1 MTDLFR
7 KRKQDIA
14 SLIFGAASHIRFGME
29 PPSRPADAGRIQY
42 SARNPGEPKYS
53 AIKPK
58 ESTPSDDLYDLL
70 KLRSILSRPLT
81 DANAGEINA
90 ALEKI
95 KNQSFGKKLLDLI
108 DERGVRP
115 SKIYKAADVDRRLY
129 SRITADFS
137 YKPSK
142 DTCVAFALALH
153 LSPEETVDLLSRA
166 GYALSHSSK
175 RDLIL
180 EYLISVGQ
188 YDLITVNTVLDQ
200 LGEKILGR

>member
-1 MTDLFR
+1 MFW
-7 KRKQDIA
+7 KRKPDIVTLA
-14 SLIFGAASHIRFGME
+14 SGALDYIVSRMVS
-29 PPSRPADAGRIQY
+29 PSRPDTGRIQY
-42 SARNPGEPKYS
+42 SARNPGEPRYS
-53 AIKPK
+53 AIEPK
-58 ESTPSDDLYDLL
+58 EPTPSDDLYDLL
-70 KLRSILSRPLT
+70 ELRSILSQPLT
-81 DANAGEINA
+81 AANAGEIKA

-95 KNQSFGKKLLDLI
+95 KNDSFGKKLLDLI
-108 DERGVRP
+108 EERGVRA
-115 SKIYKAADVDRRLY
+115 SKIYRAADVDRRLF
-129 SRITADFS
+129 SHITTDYS

-153 LSPEETVDLLSRA
+153 LTPEETVDFLARA
-166 GYALSHSSK
+166 GYTLSHSSK

>member
-1 MTDLFR
+1 MFR
-7 KRKQDIA
+7 KRKLDIEFLT
-14 SLIFGAASHIRFGME
+14 SGALAHIRLGME
-29 PPSRPADAGRIQY
+29 SSPRPADGGKIMY
-42 SARNPGEPKYS
+42 SARKPGEHSPS
-53 AIKPK
+53 AIAPK
-58 ESTPSDDLYDLL
+58 ETTPSDDLYDLL
-70 KLRSILSRPLT
+70 ELRSILSQPLT

-95 KNQSFGKKLLDLI
+95 KNRSFGKKLLDLI

-129 SRITADFS
+129 SRITTDFS

-153 LSPEETVDLLSRA
+153 LTPEETVDLLSRA

>member
-1 MTDLFR
+1 M
-7 KRKQDIA
+7 A
-14 SLIFGAASHIRFGME
+14 SADT
-29 PPSRPADAGRIQY
+29 PSDAGRYRY
-42 SARNPGEPKYS
+42 SARTPGKPGLSAIAPDEPK
-53 AIKPK
+53 
-58 ESTPSDDLYDLL
+58 TPSNTIFDLL
-70 KLRSILSRPLT
+70 NQRNLLSQPLT
-81 DANAGEINA
+81 DAGAVEIKS

-95 KNQSFGKKLLDLI
+95 KNDSFGKRLLDLI

-115 SKIYKAADVDRRLY
+115 SKIYRAADVDRRLF
-129 SRITADFS
+129 SHITTDYS

-153 LSPEETVDLLSRA
+153 LTPEETVDLLSRA
-166 GYALSHSSK
+166 GYTLSHSSK

>member
-1 MTDLFR
+1 MFW
-7 KRKQDIA
+7 KRKPDIE
-14 SLIFGAASHIRFGME
+14 SLTSGAIAHIRFGME
-29 PPSRPADAGRIQY
+29 PPSRPTDAGRIQY
-42 SARNPGEPKYS
+42 SARNPGEPKSS
-53 AIKPK
+53 AIEPK
-58 ESTPSDDLYDLL
+58 DDLYDLL
-70 KLRSILSRPLT
+70 ELRSILSQPLT
-81 DANAGEINA
+81 DANAGEIKE

-95 KNQSFGKKLLDLI
+95 KNRSFGKKLLDLI

-142 DTCVAFALALH
+142 DTCVAFAFALH